1 MSQKGNYLWGYNTA
15 YLGFSL
21 YDAEF
26 SAQEFVNRQGR
37 EFDEP
42 WEVDAFKDGF
52 FYFMSRTN
60 PNELVESYEKKRDH
74 ENMYVSPYER

>member
-1 MSQKGNYLWGYNTA
+1 MDPNTLYEINGVSYNANEAGNYLWGYTAA

-21 YDAEF
+21 NDAEF
-26 SAQEFVNRQGR
+26 GAQEFVNRQGR

-52 FYFMSRTN
+52 SI
-60 PNELVESYEKKRDH
+60 L
-74 ENMYVSPYER
+74 